1 MEKERPAPNLT
12 KDTLFKRSS
21 RAEDKW
27 EQTNSVSRAM
37 MDADENAR
45 RKKTER
51 LRKMRLEAE
60 GGESGREEAA
70 PVPVR
75 KRQAV
80 PGAKRSLALKDE

>member
-1 MEKERPAPNLT
+1 MGKEKSTQNLT

-37 MDADENAR
+37 LDADENAR

-51 LRKMRLEAE
+51 LRKMRMEAE
-60 GGESGREEAA
+60 GADGEQESEPA
-70 PVPVR
+70 PVR
-75 KRQAV
+75 KRKAA
-80 PGAKRSLALKDE
+80 PGAKRSLAIKDE